1 MNKSLL
7 SRLAAIATT
16 TVVGMTTWVATARAF
31 FDHSEVRQDDFIA
44 IAAPR
49 GTNAHQLLILEQKS
63 STRQCWSETGQS
75 PTIVDPLLL
84 NFDFSGI
91 CGRSTDSN
99 GFSIRV
105 NNQDLALQYSLR
117 IVNRNNDLVLVGS
130 SNTPG
135 GPEIEIGRTYG
146 ATSDFVKIHLNP
158 GWRFAKRSYEGQT
171 LGHVYLLNDQQLSSL
186 IGTTP
191 NPVDP
196 NPVDPNPVDPNPV
209 DPNPVDPT
217 TPSFKDIANDIYAS
231 EINEAVDIG
240 FISGFAEDST
250 FRPQNPLTREQLV
263 SMVLESLKTIPGTNV
278 NIPTNT
284 ATNPYP
290 DVASS
295 RWSAAKIQW
304 AKDNNIVSGYT
315 DGTFKP
321 AQSVTRAELMA
332 VQRRAAEFARKTSG
346 LNPELQAK
354 QDPQPFSDVDNHW
367 ASDLITQMSTYCSV
381 ASPLNESGTQF
392 VPNDNARRNYAAAA
406 TLRMLNCVKSDIPT
420 ASAQ

>member
-1 MNKSLL
+1 MKKSLL

-16 TVVGMTTWVATARAF
+16 TVVGMTTWVSVARAF
-31 FDHSEVRQDDFIA
+31 FDHTEVQQDDFIA

-49 GTNAHQLLILEQKS
+49 GTSAHQLLILEQKS

-146 ATSDFVKIHLNP
+146 ATSDFAKIYLNP

-186 IGTTP
+186 IGTPPNPVNP

-196 NPVDPNPVDPNPV
+196 NPVDPNPPA
-209 DPNPVDPT
+209 PT
-217 TPSFKDIANDIYAS
+217 TPSFKDIANDIYAN

-278 NIPTNT
+278 NIPTN
-284 ATNPYP
+284 ATTTPYP
-290 DVASS
+290 DVAPS

-354 QDPQPFSDVDNHW
+354 QDPQSFSDVDNHW

-406 TLRMLNCVKSDIPT
+406 TLRMLNCVKSDITT

>member
-1 MNKSLL
+1 MKKSLL
-7 SRLAAIATT
+7 SRFAAIATT
-16 TVVGMTTWVATARAF
+16 TVVGMTTWVSTARAF
-31 FDHSEVRQDDFIA
+31 FDHSEVQQDNFIA

-49 GTNAHQLLILEQKS
+49 GTTAHQLLILEQKS
-63 STRQCWSETGQS
+63 NSRQCWSESGQS
-75 PTIVDPLLL
+75 PTIVNPLLL
-84 NFDFSGI
+84 NFDFTGI

-105 NNQDLALQYSLR
+105 DNQDLALQYSLR

-135 GPEIEIGRTYG
+135 GAEIEIGRAYG
-146 ATSDFVKIHLNP
+146 ATSDFAKIYLNP
-158 GWRFAKRSYEGQT
+158 GWRFAKRSYQGQT

-186 IGTTP
+186 IGTSP

-196 NPVDPNPVDPNPV
+196 NPVDPNPIDPNP
-209 DPNPVDPT
+209 PAPT

-278 NIPTNT
+278 NIPTSIST
-284 ATNPYP
+284 TPYP
-290 DVASS
+290 DVTSS

-304 AKDNNIVSGYT
+304 AKDHNIVSGYT

-346 LNPELQAK
+346 LNPEIQGK
-354 QDPQPFSDVDNHW
+354 QNPQSFSDVDNHW

-381 ASPLNESGTQF
+381 ASPLNESGNQF
-392 VPNDNARRNYAAAA
+392 MPNDNARRNYAAAA